1 MSPFWAANAF
11 LSVVVKLAIRS
22 DELVTTT
29 AFPAVKFKLALA
41 LISGVSVPV
50 DINLSAVTVLVTTRS
65 FSTVKSLLTVTA
77 GVTVIA
83 LESLESSMLL
93 VNVKLPRF
101 AGCRALAARA
111 P

>member
-22 DELVTTT
+22 AELVTTT

-50 DINLSAVTVLVTTRS
+50 DINLSAVTELDTTRS
-65 FSTVKSLLTVTA
+65 FSTVRSLLITTD
-77 GVTVIA
+77 GVIVIA
-83 LESLESSMLL
+83 LESEESSIYC
-93 VNVKLPRF
+93 K
-101 AGCRALAARA
+101 
-111 P
+111 